1 MVCFKLCM
9 CLLNVWFFE
18 GGGVGVGGNLLM
30 WILMFIYL
38 CVVKIIWKRCFV
50 GGDGVIDKY
59 FLVYLIVVCL
69 VGEK

>member
-18 GGGVGVGGNLLM
+18 GGGVGGGGNLLM

-38 CVVKIIWKRCFV
+38 CVVKIIWIRCFV
-50 GGDGVIDKY
+50 GGGGVIDKY
-59 FLVYLIVVCL
+59 LLVYLIVVCL